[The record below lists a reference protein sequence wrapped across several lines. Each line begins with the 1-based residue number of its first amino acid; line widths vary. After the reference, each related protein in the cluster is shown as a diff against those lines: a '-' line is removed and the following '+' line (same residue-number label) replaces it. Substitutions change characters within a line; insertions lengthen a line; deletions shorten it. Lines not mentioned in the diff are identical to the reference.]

1 MVCVVR
7 LRNQRAA
14 VLLIY
19 LALAVSVFV
28 LVFPAV
34 GQSDGLSDGQ
44 SLILNVYLDITGKAL
59 VTGYV
64 DRPEGLPFL
73 NASQFSYE
81 NDTNQLYVLTN
92 VLTKKEGDIWTLIFP
107 ATGYYDDFRLGVYLP
122 GDFKVKN
129 ITNSAGLE
137 YYLTSSN
144 DSIAVEFQGY
154 DATDPVASI
163 EYQQPLQTNG
173 PPLPPVVPSYLVP
186 GGVMLLILAIAAAAW
201 WFHRGRQSRNLRKPE
216 EALEDGRPKPSLPE
230 SDESDRSAI
239 FRSDKSDRE
248 SSPDKLQQ
256 GSADAELDNLETGV
270 RAEDSGVF
278 TEAGPEDTAPTEQ
291 GRTEEEEISQTR
303 PEPQEETAGDGE
315 MPEPSVSPKIEVSS
329 EMAAVM
335 ETLTPRERAVLQAL
349 IDRGGRSTQADLR
362 YETRTP
368 KSSLTGIIYSLE
380 RRKLI
385 TKKEWGRTNVIELSD
400 WFLSKKE

>member
-1 MVCVVR
+1 MVCAMR
-7 LRNQRAA
+7 WRNQRAA
-14 VLLIY
+14 VLLIC
-19 LALAVSVFV
+19 LALAVSV
-28 LVFPAV
+28 LPAA
-34 GQSDGLSDGQ
+34 GQSDSPGDGQ

-64 DRPEGLPFL
+64 DDPEGLPFL

-92 VLTKKEGDIWTLIFP
+92 ALTKKEGDIWTLIFP
-107 ATGYYDDFRLGVYLP
+107 AIGFYDDFRLGVYLP

-129 ITNSAGLE
+129 ITNSADLE
-137 YYLTSSN
+137 YFLTSSN

-154 DATDPVASI
+154 DATNPVASI

-173 PPLPPVVPSYLVP
+173 PPLAPALPSYLLP
-186 GGVMLLILAIAAAAW
+186 GAVILILAIAVAAVAW
-201 WFHRGRQSRNLRKPE
+201 WFYRGRQSKNLREAE
-216 EALEDGRPKPSLPE
+216 EALEEGRPEPSLPE
-230 SDESDRSAI
+230 SEESDKSAIPGSDESD
-239 FRSDKSDRE
+239 E
-248 SSPDKLQQ
+248 EPSPDKLHQ
-256 GSADAELDNLETGV
+256 GSTTDAEHDHLETGI
-270 RAEDSGVF
+270 RAEDNGVF
-278 TEAGPEDTAPTEQ
+278 TEVRQDEPVSTEQ
-291 GRTEEEEISQTR
+291 VLTEEEEETTQTQ
-303 PEPQEETAGDGE
+303 PEEQEEIDGAVE
-315 MPEPSVSPKIEVSS
+315 MPVSSVQSKIEVSS